1 MEQKTVEFDY
11 EPIGEM
17 KKKIDKENSEGWYV
31 HQVVRLGKYNSGS
44 VKDQIKYRSLVVYRK
59 DEE

>member
-31 HQVVRLGKYNSGS
+31 HQVVFLNRYLSGARYDEPQYS
-44 VKDQIKYRSLVVYRK
+44 YLVIYRR